1 MSTVKTS
8 NSETAVDYKTKMSKQ
23 SPPQKKKEKQ
33 TQNANEAARML
44 RFEHTKGAEWI
55 LKRSANNASRGQNEF
70 RGPGCLLL
78 NRLGLTVGGGQG
90 RWGFFHGQSR
100 FLRRQFV
107 SRCGHLA
114 TRSVWHR
121 SWLFEETE
129 LATCRIAARGKTRT
143 HVWKAFTAVKRLCL
157 ISMLKNLHR
166 SVPRARKPSYPSAG
180 WAGTMSHMA
189 ERSWHHWVI
198 CWQHW

>member
-1 MSTVKTS
+1 M
-8 NSETAVDYKTKMSKQ
+8 AVDYKTKMSKQ
-23 SPPQKKKEKQ
+23 SPPPSPPK
-33 TQNANEAARML
+33 NANEAARML

-55 LKRSANNASRGQNEF
+55 LNRSANNASRGQNEF

-78 NRLGLTVGGGQG
+78 NRPVLTVGGGQG

-129 LATCRIAARGKTRT
+129 SATCRIAARGKTRT
-143 HVWKAFTAVKRLCL
+143 RLKSLYCCEKALF
-157 ISMLKNLHR
+157 NLHVKEFAPKRPTCAQTQLPKRRR
-166 SVPRARKPSYPSAG
+166 SRNDE
-180 WAGTMSHMA
+180 SHGGEELTSLSHLLTA
-189 ERSWHHWVI
+189 LI
-198 CWQHW
+198 DQG